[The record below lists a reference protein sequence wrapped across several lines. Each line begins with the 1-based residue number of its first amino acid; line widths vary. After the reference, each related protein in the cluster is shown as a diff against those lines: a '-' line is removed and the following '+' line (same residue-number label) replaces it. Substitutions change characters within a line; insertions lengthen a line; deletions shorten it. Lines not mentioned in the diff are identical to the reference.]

1 MAEKEKRENLE
12 DLFER
17 LESVITDLE
26 GENVTLEESFQL
38 YDQGMKLLKKCSET
52 IDEVEKKVMILDED
66 GDAHE
71 F

>member
-17 LESVITDLE
+17 LERVITDLE

-52 IDEVEKKVMILDED
+52 IDEVEKK
-66 GDAHE
+66 
-71 F
+71 

>member
-38 YDQGMKLLKKCSET
+38 YDQGMKLLKKCSDT

-66 GDAHE
+66 GEAYE

>member
-66 GDAHE
+66 GEAHE

>member
-1 MAEKEKRENLE
+1 MAEKEKRENLD

-66 GDAHE
+66 GEAYE

>member
-38 YDQGMKLLKKCSET
+38 YDQGMKLLKKCSER

-66 GDAHE
+66 GEAYE

>member
-17 LESVITDLE
+17 LERVITDLE

-66 GDAHE
+66 GEAYE

>member
-52 IDEVEKKVMILDED
+52 KVMILDED
-66 GDAHE
+66 GEAYE

>member
-66 GDAHE
+66 GEAYE